1 VLENLIGRGQNG
13 SEGRDKIGL
22 GSIRRPIIGLA
33 LGGGAARGF
42 AHIGI
47 VRTLIAHGIVP
58 NVVVGTSIGAVVGGA
73 YAAGHLD
80 KLEEWA
86 RGLQPRSVLGYLD
99 IRLNGSGLIGGDKL
113 AAQLEAAMG
122 QTLIEDLPLKFASVA
137 TEVRTGHEIWL
148 THGRMVDA
156 LRASYALPGIFAPVL
171 AGDRW
176 LVDGA
181 LVNPVPVSAARAL
194 GAEIVIAANLSSDIF
209 THSTTIHSHG
219 ASAAAE
225 PAPAKRGFGKFFS
238 AERAVKREF
247 FGGAGRPGI
256 SSIMV
261 DAFNIMQ
268 DRITRARLAG
278 DPPDLLISPRVGQ
291 IGWFDFHRADDLIAH
306 GARAAERAIVSIQ
319 EVIHVLAPESQ
330 GGNLWTRSA
339 DQAVLIYSRSAS
351 CSRSYSPTRH
361 LTTSPIEIRPTTR
374 SSSSTGRCRNFP
386 SVMISMITATVSDCL
401 QLTTLRVITAL
412 TGSSSTP
419 APRSPSTRTI
429 SRSDRMPSMRP
440 SLMTST
446 APIFRSPS
454 ILMAEESFASGSTL

>member
-319 EVIHVLAPESQ
+319 EVIHVLAPES
-330 GGNLWTRSA
+330 
-339 DQAVLIYSRSAS
+339 
-351 CSRSYSPTRH
+351 
-361 LTTSPIEIRPTTR
+361 
-374 SSSSTGRCRNFP
+374 
-386 SVMISMITATVSDCL
+386 
-401 QLTTLRVITAL
+401 
-412 TGSSSTP
+412 
-419 APRSPSTRTI
+419 
-429 SRSDRMPSMRP
+429 
-440 SLMTST
+440 
-446 APIFRSPS
+446 
-454 ILMAEESFASGSTL
+454 